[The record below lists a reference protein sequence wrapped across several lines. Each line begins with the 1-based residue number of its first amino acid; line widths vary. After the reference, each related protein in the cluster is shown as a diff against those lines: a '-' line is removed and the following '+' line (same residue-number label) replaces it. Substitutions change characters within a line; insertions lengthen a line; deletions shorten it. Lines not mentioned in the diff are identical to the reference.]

1 MSLRVRLS
9 LILGSAFIVIWALAA
24 AWMLRDLRQQMM
36 FSLDQRLV
44 ASARMVA
51 GLVDQLPP
59 LAARDSDAR
68 FAADQLSI
76 PDGMACQV
84 SSLRGEILASN
95 HKHDGAM
102 DAQRSGFSDQL
113 IDGASWRTFTY
124 AHGEVR
130 ITTADRHEERE
141 ALNRSVLLAASAPV
155 LMALFG
161 SLGLLWIGLGKGL
174 EPLNRMRDALRRR
187 RADSVEPLQVAGLP
201 SELQPLL
208 ATQNQLFLRIAQT
221 LERERRLTDD
231 AAHELRSPLT
241 VIKTHLQV
249 ARLTDGSA
257 REQALEHAEQGADRL
272 HRTLEQLLMLARVE
286 GRLGFDDGVPCT
298 AEQVA
303 RQAMQDAGDGEG
315 ERVRLCLCE
324 DAARADLDMPAPLAV
339 TALRNLLDN
348 ALRHAGNETP
358 VELEVKIER
367 EQACFRVRDHG
378 PGIADEDLA
387 HLTERFWRHGRS
399 GGCGLGLAI
408 VEAIV
413 QRCAGRLSFDSRA
426 DGLRVYLQLPVR
438 RLDDGSTRAVPTK

>member
-9 LILGSAFIVIWALAA
+9 LILGSAFVIIWALAA

-51 GLVDQLPP
+51 GLIDQLPQP
-59 LAARDSDAR
+59 LTAKGQEAHFS
-68 FAADQLSI
+68 ADQLSV

-95 HKHDGAM
+95 HKHDGSM
-102 DAQRSGFSDQL
+102 DDQRSGFQDQT

-124 AHGEVR
+124 TRGDVR
-130 ITTADRHEERE
+130 ITTADRHMERE
-141 ALNRSVLLAASAPV
+141 ALNRSILLAASAPV
-155 LMALFG
+155 LMALLG
-161 SLGLLWIGLGKGL
+161 SLGLLWVGLGKGL
-174 EPLNRMRDALRRR
+174 EPLKRMCDALRRR
-187 RADSVEPLQVAGLP
+187 RADSVEPMQVAGMP

-208 ATQNQLFLRIAQT
+208 ETQNQLFLRIAQT

-241 VIKTHLQV
+241 AIKTHLQV
-249 ARLTDGSA
+249 ARMTDGNV

-286 GRLGFDDGVPCT
+286 GSLSFDDGVRCS

-303 RQAMQDAGDGEG
+303 LQAIQDAGGGDN
-315 ERVRLCLCE
+315 RRIALRLPTE
-324 DAARADLDMPAPLAV
+324 AAKVYLGMPAPLAV
-339 TALRNLLDN
+339 AALRNLLDN
-348 ALRHAGNETP
+348 ALRHTAGDDP
-358 VELEVKIER
+358 VELEVHMT
-367 EQACFRVRDHG
+367 QGQVGFLVRDHG
-378 PGIADEDLA
+378 PGIPEEDLQ
-387 HLTERFWRHGRS
+387 HLTERFWRSRQS

-408 VEAIV
+408 VQAIV
-413 QRCAGRLSFDSRA
+413 QRCAGNLRFESSS
-426 DGLRVYLQLPVR
+426 DGLRVWLQVP
-438 RLDDGSTRAVPTK
+438 SRASVQQP

>member
-9 LILGSAFIVIWALAA
+9 LILGSAFVLIWALAA
-24 AWMLRDLRQQMM
+24 AWMLCDLRQQMM

-51 GLVDQLPP
+51 GLIDQLPQP
-59 LAARDSDAR
+59 LTGKDQETHI
-68 FAADQLSI
+68 AADQLSV
-76 PDGMACQV
+76 PHGMACQV

-95 HKHDGAM
+95 HKHDASM
-102 DAQRSGFSDQL
+102 DNQRSGFSDQI

-124 AHGEVR
+124 SHGDVR
-130 ITTADRHEERE
+130 ITTADRHQERE
-141 ALNRSVLLAASAPV
+141 ALNQSILLVASAPV
-155 LMALFG
+155 LMALLG

-208 ATQNQLFLRIAQT
+208 DTQNQLFLRIAQT

-249 ARLTDGSA
+249 ARMTDGA
-257 REQALEHAEQGADRL
+257 VREQALEHAEEGADRL

-286 GRLGFDDGVPCT
+286 GSLSFDDGVQCS
-298 AEQVA
+298 AEQVV
-303 RQAMQDAGDGEG
+303 RQAVQDAGVGND
-315 ERVRLCLCE
+315 RRLILRLPDE
-324 DAARADLDMPAPLAV
+324 AARTYLSMPAPLAV
-339 TALRNLLDN
+339 VALRNLLDN
-348 ALRHAGNETP
+348 ALRHGGSDAP
-358 VELEVKIER
+358 VELEV
-367 EQACFRVRDHG
+367 QMADGALAFMVRDHG
-378 PGIADEDLA
+378 PGIAEDDLQ
-387 HLTERFWRHGRS
+387 HLTERFWRHSQS

-408 VEAIV
+408 VQAIA
-413 QRCAGRLSFDSRA
+413 QRCAGHLRFDSQN
-426 DGLRVYLQLPVR
+426 DGLRVWLQ
-438 RLDDGSTRAVPTK
+438 VPARSL

>member
-9 LILGSAFIVIWALAA
+9 LILGSAFVFIWALAA
-24 AWMLRDLRQQMM
+24 AWMLCDLRQQMM

-51 GLVDQLPP
+51 GLIDQLPQP
-59 LAARDSDAR
+59 LSAKGQDAR
-68 FAADQLSI
+68 ISADQLSV

-84 SSLRGEILASN
+84 TSLRGEILASN
-95 HKHDGAM
+95 HQHDASLDDQGN
-102 DAQRSGFSDQL
+102 GFNDQL
-113 IDGASWRTFTY
+113 IDGASWRTFTFS
-124 AHGEVR
+124 HGDVR
-130 ITTADRHEERE
+130 ITTADRHQERE
-141 ALNRSVLLAASAPV
+141 ALNRSILLVASAPV
-155 LMALFG
+155 LMALLG

-208 ATQNQLFLRIAQT
+208 DTQNQLFLRIAQT

-249 ARLTDGSA
+249 ARMTDGA
-257 REQALEHAEQGADRL
+257 VREQALEHAEQGADRL

-286 GRLGFDDGVPCT
+286 GSLSFDDGVQCS

-303 RQAMQDAGDGEG
+303 RQAIHDAGGGDNRRIVLHLPE
-315 ERVRLCLCE
+315 
-324 DAARADLDMPAPLAV
+324 AATRTYLSMPGPLAV

-348 ALRHAGNETP
+348 ALRHGGQQAP
-358 VELEVKIER
+358 VELEVQMSEG
-367 EQACFRVRDHG
+367 EVGFVVRDHG
-378 PGIADEDLA
+378 PGIANADLQ
-387 HLTERFWRHGRS
+387 HLTERFWRHS
-399 GGCGLGLAI
+399 QSAGCGLGLAI
-408 VEAIV
+408 VEAIA
-413 QRCAGRLSFDSRA
+413 QRCAGQLRFDNQA
-426 DGLRVYLQLPVR
+426 DGLRVCLQ
-438 RLDDGSTRAVPTK
+438 VPARIEA